1 MADRRR
7 RVVWTDEARTALDE
21 ILNYVVQD
29 SIQGA
34 RKILEDTLDRAGSLT
49 TLSERGRMV
58 PELEDPMV
66 REVSVGSYR
75 LLYEVKPSE
84 ISILAVIHGARNFAK
99 WSGKK

>member
-29 SIQGA
+29 SNQGA

-49 TLSERGRMV
+49 TLSDRGRIIR
-58 PELEDPMV
+58 ELEDAMV
-66 REVSVGSYR
+66 REVFVGSYR
-75 LLYEVKPSE
+75 LIYEVHRSE
-84 ISILAVIHGARNFAK
+84 VSILAVLHGARDFAK
-99 WSGKK
+99 WR